1 MLRIAINGFGRI
13 GRNVVRALYQSGY
26 RQHIQVVA
34 INDLTDPA
42 HCAHLLQYD
51 SVHGRFSLS
60 VSLDEHT
67 LLIEQDRIP
76 LLQERNI
83 EQLPWHTHNVDVVLE
98 CTGRF
103 THADQAKAHIQAGAG
118 KVLVSA
124 PTTGADCTVVYGVN
138 EGWLSNQHR
147 IVSNASCTT
156 NCLAPIVKLLHQ
168 HYGIEHGSMTTIHAY
183 TNDQHLLDL
192 GHDDLYRAR
201 AAALS
206 MIPSKTGAATALGL
220 VLPEMAGK
228 ISGMA
233 VRVPTANVS
242 LVDLVVQLQ
251 SDTDRDHINRMFQA
265 ASAHSTTLTYN
276 ELPLVSVDFNGHSA
290 SSIVDGSHTQVQG
303 RLAHIMAWYDNEWG
317 FCHRM
322 LDVARLMGALQRHG
336 S

>member
-13 GRNVVRALYQSGY
+13 GRNLVRALYQSGY

-34 INDLTDPA
+34 INDLTAPEQ
-42 HCAHLLQYD
+42 CAHLLQYD
-51 SVHGRFSLS
+51 SVHGRFPLP
-60 VSLDEHT
+60 VTLDGDA
-67 LLIEQDRIP
+67 LIIEEDRIP
-76 LLQERNI
+76 LLQEPNI
-83 EQLPWHTHNVDVVLE
+83 ERLPWLSHHVDVVLE

-103 THADQAKAHIQAGAG
+103 THADKAAAHLAAGAN
-118 KVLVSA
+118 KVLISA
-124 PTTGADCTVVYGVN
+124 PTSGADCTVVYGVN
-138 EGWLSNQHR
+138 EDWLTNQHR

-156 NCLAPIVKLLHQ
+156 NCLAPIVQLLHK

-251 SDTDRDHINRMFQA
+251 SDADRDHINAMLQA
-265 ASAHSTTLTYN
+265 AAAHSSTLAYN
-276 ELPLVSVDFNGHSA
+276 EQPLVSVDFNGHSA
-290 SSIVDGSHTQVQG
+290 SSIVDGNHTQVQG
-303 RLAHIMAWYDNEWG
+303 RLAHVMAWYDNEWG

-336 S
+336 